1 MQTKTHYTAGLLMG
15 KKTRRLKRVCLL
27 LAALALASCGEEPR
41 QAEPDVENQV
51 SLPQDVPP
59 LEDYGGIGGDFT
71 LTDQRGQ
78 PFALSQ
84 LNGRPAMLF
93 FGYTFCPDICPVT
106 LSKMAQ
112 VYELLEIGPQ
122 DLQTVFISVDP
133 ERDTPEKLAEYLE
146 YFAMETIGLTGSKE
160 QIDKV
165 VRQYG
170 SYYELNKEQGK
181 ADYFVDHSTYVFL
194 VDQQGTVRFLFRH
207 ADMPPFMAAVT
218 RQVFAAGL

>member
-1 MQTKTHYTAGLLMG
+1 
-15 KKTRRLKRVCLL
+15 V
-27 LAALALASCGEEPR
+27 AALAVISCGEEQPP
-41 QAEPDVENQV
+41 AEPIVQV
-51 SLPQDVPP
+51 VLPEDVPP

-84 LNGRPAMLF
+84 LSGRPAMLF

-106 LSKMAQ
+106 LSKMAR
-112 VYELLEIGPQ
+112 VYELLEVAPR

-133 ERDTPEKLAEYLE
+133 ERDTPEKLAEYLD

-181 ADYFVDHSTYVFL
+181 EDYFADHSTYVFL
-194 VDQQGTVRFLFRH
+194 VDQQGAVRYLFRH
-207 ADMPPFMAAVT
+207 ADAPEFMAAVA